1 MWIIYKHTQHH
12 SPASPDRHVYDVVED
27 ADILFFRDRMGAGT
41 KHYFNPD
48 MFFLQDFFESKSG
61 TRYYVRKYEPFT
73 TQYTGKTRQVELMA
87 PDTQLVSQPL
97 VWELPNPCNIAQ

>member
-1 MWIIYKHTQHH
+1 MWIIFKYQKYHNTT
-12 SPASPDRHVYDVVED
+12 SPDKHVYDVVED
-27 ADILFFRDRMGAGT
+27 ADILAFRDRMGAGT

-73 TQYTGKTRQVELMA
+73 LLGIDTRIRAAQME
-87 PDTQLVSQPL
+87 PDTPL
-97 VWELPNPCNIAQ
+97 TSRPPVWELPNPCNIAR